1 VKVRPKLAA
10 PISSMPLSDEQRFVL
25 ARIDGNLSVGDLV
38 ALTGIEEKRVQKIV
52 KELAFRGAI
61 DLEGAPS
68 SGYLPDPGS
77 LPALDEG
84 ETSLADFAAA
94 LGMDPSAFAASE
106 AASKGP
112 AVEAPVPASARA
124 RAAAER
130 ARAEDE
136 AEEPPILTEADEVHD
151 DDQLAAAED
160 GEAGAEGEGAAE
172 GAGGAEASAE
182 REEEAADR
190 LTRERNYRE
199 IYATKF
205 QPLTTDARVAA
216 AKTSSGSE
224 LSALCFDPEP
234 RVVAAILENHTVTLD
249 NVRLI
254 ALHHRTGT
262 GLEILSRRQ
271 DFLRDVLVERRLL
284 RNPMAGDMVITRI
297 MSGKRLQTIYKIAID
312 REIPELTRV
321 KSRGHLRKSWQT
333 SPPED
338 RSDLLIRTEAR
349 CLVLLTGCTFDSKTT
364 QILCGRNYASAMFVQ
379 NIAKFAAS
387 PPGLLAHLY
396 KQPFVRKS
404 PPLRKMLL
412 QHPNMPG
419 EVKRNA

>member
-1 VKVRPKLAA
+1 
-10 PISSMPLSDEQRFVL
+10 MPLSDEERFVL
-25 ARIDGNLSVGDLV
+25 ARIDGNLSVGELV
-38 ALTGIEEKRVQKIV
+38 ALTGIEEGRVQKIV

-61 DLEGAPS
+61 DVEGAPS
-68 SGYLPDPGS
+68 PGYLPDPEPLAS
-77 LPALDEG
+77 LEG

-94 LGMDPSAFAASE
+94 LGMDPSAFGASE
-106 AASKGP
+106 AASKG
-112 AVEAPVPASARA
+112 APVEPPMSAAARA

-130 ARAEDE
+130 ASAER
-136 AEEPPILTEADEVHD
+136 EEEDPPVLTEADEVHD
-151 DDQLAAAED
+151 DALGDGSEGEGGDGRGDEGAED
-160 GEAGAEGEGAAE
+160 PNGAAGAEQA
-172 GAGGAEASAE
+172 
-182 REEEAADR
+182 EEAADR

-205 QPLTTDARVAA
+205 QALTTDARVAA

-224 LSALCFDPEP
+224 LSALCFDPDP

-254 ALHHRTGT
+254 AVHHRTGT
-262 GLEILSRRQ
+262 GLEILTRRQ
-271 DFLRDVLVERRLL
+271 DFLRDLLVERRLL